1 MKEDTA
7 TTKETNK
14 QKETQNECEHQ
25 KTATTRGK
33 YERFWF
39 KYKFLG

>member
-7 TTKETNK
+7 TTKQTNK

-33 YERFWF
+33 HERS
-39 KYKFLG
+39 